1 MIRRRLAFAW
11 THPSFGLD
19 TKRIYAYSSFF
30 VLSFFLSFLR
40 VRGSS
45 VAIVA
50 LAVYRGV
57 AVIEMCTIFAFLRV
71 CIVAPGPVYFVYF
84 LCLIQNFTLVRTA
97 VD

>member
-30 VLSFFLSFLR
+30 VLSFFLSFVR
-40 VRGSS
+40 VRGLS

-71 CIVAPGPVYFVYF
+71 CIVAPGPRVFRVF
-84 LCLIQNFTLVRTA
+84 LMLDSKFHFGTDSC
-97 VD
+97 